1 MDTVTESAMAIA
13 IAKSGGIGIIHR
25 NLDMKKQSK
34 EVEKVKKKNL
44 FVGAAIGTN
53 IDDLKRASMLIDSGV
68 DLIVI
73 DTAHGHSE
81 KVLKTLSKLKKI
93 SSNIPICVGN
103 IATGEAAKKLHNA
116 GADIIKVGIGPG
128 SICTT
133 RMVAGIGVPQI
144 TAVMEVCNA
153 LKGRKMKTAKDYLE
167 EANKVVK
174 KIDVNKAIEI
184 HKNKSAI
191 FIDVRDSS
199 DIAKTGSIEGSLK
212 IQRGLIEFVADEG
225 TEFYNDNL
233 QKDSEII
240 LVCGAGGQAAL
251 TGKTLIDMGYENVL
265 NVGAIG
271 DWEKNGGPI
280 SR

>member
-1 MDTVTESAMAIA
+1 
-13 IAKSGGIGIIHR
+13 
-25 NLDMKKQSK
+25 
-34 EVEKVKKKNL
+34 
-44 FVGAAIGTN
+44 
-53 IDDLKRASMLIDSGV
+53 
-68 DLIVI
+68 
-73 DTAHGHSE
+73 
-81 KVLKTLSKLKKI
+81 
-93 SSNIPICVGN
+93 
-103 IATGEAAKKLHNA
+103 
-116 GADIIKVGIGPG
+116 
-128 SICTT
+128 
-133 RMVAGIGVPQI
+133 
-144 TAVMEVCNA
+144 
-153 LKGRKMKTAKDYLE
+153 MKTAKDYLD

-199 DIAKTGSIEGSLK
+199 DIEKTGSIEGSLK

-233 QKDSEII
+233 QKNSEII

-251 TGKTLIDMGYENVL
+251 TGKTLIDMGYKNVL